1 LNQSNPFTYN
11 KFDACDDPDFSY
23 FRSKLEVF
31 RKKDIK
37 QQVNEVYKSLKVD
50 ATPFYP
56 KTVQEVTKDLFN
68 KVDINNI
75 KEFYPKNYKVV
86 KKEN

>member
-1 LNQSNPFTYN
+1 MNQSNPFTYN

-23 FRSKLEVF
+23 FRSKLEMF
-31 RKKDIK
+31 RKKDLK
-37 QQVNEVYKSLKVD
+37 QVNEVCLKVN
-50 ATPFYP
+50 AKPFYP